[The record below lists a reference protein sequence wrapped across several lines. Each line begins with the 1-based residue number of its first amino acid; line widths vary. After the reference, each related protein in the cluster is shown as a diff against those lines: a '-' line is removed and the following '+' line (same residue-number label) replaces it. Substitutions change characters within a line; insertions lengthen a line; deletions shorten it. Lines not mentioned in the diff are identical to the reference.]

1 MSSVINTNVTAIR
14 TQNVYNRNND
24 YMADAMRKVATGMK
38 INSAKDNSSV
48 WAITEKMKE
57 RIRANDQANQNI
69 QNDTA
74 LLRTAQDG
82 MGNTLDILKTLKERA
97 INAANDS
104 NVTDDRTKIAEE
116 VKQLALQIDDNAA
129 KVKFNG
135 RQLLNGGQ
143 EATNNKVI
151 SSTGTLSPETVTA
164 SGTYADKAI
173 YGITGLSLGS
183 STTVNSSTK
192 LVDLVGDNGQT
203 LFHSGDTLTFNWTDN
218 GVEKQS
224 QLTIKSDTKLQNLSS
239 TGFTT
244 PWVKKGDQIE
254 SVTYSEN
261 GGKVNAAADGLYL
274 LGAANHNISNLS
286 ISVTTDKGVTRA
298 AAQEALTP
306 TAVTQSIGDTSKGSN
321 AVFSATVSFGY
332 ADSATAGDLTQLY
345 QLGSAAASAD
355 KASSTYDIQ
364 INDVKMTF
372 KGSNTLK
379 DISDAFKEKGINV
392 ELHFTKSAKD
402 ALTYE
407 GNTVTKGTYGS
418 TVSYDGTAEKGLHFV
433 AGENQEI
440 SNISIVGSGTAS
452 EFKAAN
458 KFNNTSSGGLILQKL
473 FLDDTTTGGSTSSSS
488 SMLPQGGPLQFFVG
502 GEQNFGVNFTI
513 GKATV
518 ANLLGSNANTF
529 ASKFLTKEGAES
541 AISVIDN
548 AISKT
553 LTEQT
558 RLGAMEARLGYTS
571 DNIVSMNEN
580 LDAGVSSY
588 RDTDMAKEMTNYM
601 KYSVLSQ
608 ASQYMLSQAS
618 QNAFSVLNLLQ
629 S

>member
-1 MSSVINTNVTAIR
+1 
-14 TQNVYNRNND
+14 
-24 YMADAMRKVATGMK
+24 MADAMRKVATGMK

-164 SGTYADKAI
+164 SGTYANKAI

-183 STTVNSSTK
+183 STTVDGTTT
-192 LVDLVGDNGQT
+192 LVNLVGDNGQT
-203 LFHSGDTLTFNWTDN
+203 LFHAGDTLTFNWTDN

-224 QLTIKSDTKLQNLSS
+224 QVTIKAETKLQELSS
-239 TGFTT
+239 TGFTAA
-244 PWVKKGDQIE
+244 WVTKGNQID
-254 SVTYSEN
+254 SATYSED

-274 LGAANHNISNLS
+274 SGAANHNISNLS

-306 TAVTQSIGDTSKGSN
+306 TAVTQSIGNENKGSN
-321 AVFSATVSFGY
+321 AIFSGTVK
-332 ADSATAGDLTQLY
+332 ADSSAASATANSDLVQLY
-345 QLGSAAASAD
+345 QIGD
-355 KASSTYDIQ
+355 KSKDKSSSTYDIQ
-364 INDVKMTF
+364 INDVKMNF
-372 KGSNTLK
+372 KGTSTLK

-392 ELHFTKSAKD
+392 ELHFTYNAKD

-418 TVSYDGTAEKGLHFV
+418 TVSYDGTAAKSLHFV

-440 SNISIVGSGTAS
+440 SNISISGGTGD
-452 EFKAAN
+452 FAATS
-458 KFNNTSSGGLILQKL
+458 KFNNTSSGGLISQKL